1 MSPTAQPTQR
11 GFNPYTEN
19 GGTILAIAGEDFAV
33 IAGDTR
39 QTEGYSIQTRYAPK
53 VFRLTDKAV
62 LAVNGFAADGNM
74 FVKKWYRHAHA
85 KDMPLRA
92 IARLIQTMLYAKRF
106 FPYYVYN
113 ILSGIEE
120 DGSGAVYSFDPVGSY
135 EREACRAAGAAQSL
149 VQPFLDNQHPSIHIL
164 NEPDLSP
171 SPSDPVFASISRTQ
185 SLPLFYSPPLAPIAT
200 PAHRVGLRDGWSY
213 IIPPVTSFLR
223 QSSSFSPIY
232 FKNQQGVHPQH
243 LPLPHVLAL
252 VTDSFTSAT
261 ERHIE
266 HHTFSPGITPSHR
279 AIRVHTRVPTINITR
294 LIVSPP
300 RATSDSPKLFHPT
313 VLPPSSGTPFFF
325 SGQNQQ
331 PGLSIRVCGLD
342 LPGLTLEYFPD
353 KRTRRRPISDQ
364 TLTRCSFFVLVSSLD
379 SPLVGDGLEIYV
391 LLAPGHPAA
400 ELAGVAGAS
409 EVTTETAAGERVF
422 VIRREL
428 KKD

>member
-1 MSPTAQPTQR
+1 MSPSAQPTQR

-74 FVKKWYRHAHA
+74 FVKKVKQRLEWYRHAHA

-135 EREACRAAGAAQSL
+135 EREACRAAGAAQAL
-149 VQPFLDNQHPSIHIL
+149 VQPFLDNQ
-164 NEPDLSP
+164 
-171 SPSDPVFASISRTQ
+171 
-185 SLPLFYSPPLAPIAT
+185 
-200 PAHRVGLRDGWSY
+200 
-213 IIPPVTSFLR
+213 
-223 QSSSFSPIY
+223 IY
-232 FKNQQGVHPQH
+232 FKNQQGAHPQH

-266 HHTFSPGITPSHR
+266 
-279 AIRVHTRVPTINITR
+279 
-294 LIVSPP
+294 
-300 RATSDSPKLFHPT
+300 
-313 VLPPSSGTPFFF
+313 
-325 SGQNQQ
+325 
-331 PGLSIRVCGLD
+331 
-342 LPGLTLEYFPD
+342 
-353 KRTRRRPISDQ
+353 
-364 TLTRCSFFVLVSSLD
+364 
-379 SPLVGDGLEIYV
+379 VGDGLEIYF
-391 LLAPGHPAA
+391 LLAPGHPTA